1 MRCYIG
7 AFMYDTVTIDNENY
21 YLISGYIFMIKIL
34 GISGS
39 LRKASYNTELLRTA
53 CDVVPDGSSI
63 ETFDLSP
70 LPLYNDDL
78 AEDDPPSSVLDLRNS
93 IKESDG
99 LLIASPEYNYSFTGV
114 LKNALD
120 WASTDTLGN
129 VMAEKPAAIMGA
141 SRTLF
146 GTVRGQLHL
155 RQALLGMSSKVV
167 HRPEIYVL
175 RAQNLFNV
183 DGALSDDYTLKKIRK
198 LLAALFKMIE
208 TKE

>member
-1 MRCYIG
+1 
-7 AFMYDTVTIDNENY
+7 MYDTVTIDNENN
-21 YLISGYIFMIKIL
+21 YLILGYNLMIKIL

-39 LRKASYNTELLRTA
+39 LRKASYNTALLRTA
-53 CDVVPDGSSI
+53 CDMVPDGISI
-63 ETFDLSP
+63 ETFDLSQ

-129 VMAEKPAAIMGA
+129 VMAGKPTGIMGA

-155 RQALLGMSSKVV
+155 RQALHGMSSKVV
-167 HRPEIYVL
+167 SRPEIYIL
-175 RAQNLFNV
+175 RAQNVFNV
-183 DGALSDDYTLKKIRK
+183 DGTLSDDHTLKKIRK
-198 LLAALFKMIE
+198 LLAAFIKIIE
-208 TKE
+208 TME